1 MKMKRIAVMFGL
13 GIAVSMS
20 VRAASC
26 GVHDE
31 NRRIADAKLENF
43 ANSLTNAVKAF
54 EAGNAV
60 IAVAESFERADR
72 IETLARFVD
81 IATSTNAEP
90 MRIEEYMD
98 WHRIIDVAANR
109 VARSRDPQDV
119 LVKWRI
125 LLKRYKVMKADLGKH
140 EKIADPFDDGT
151 CARLVGEL
159 DKRWGSRSRRCAEY
173 HEELGKIFQQCRGI
187 ERNRH
192 YGVTLAFDLRDEVR
206 DYYDTYKCFL
216 HRDYRKMSPGAA
228 EREILIK
235 EVEEVLGR
243 KPKWFP
249 QIEDLTPE
257 DAIARMAYDL
267 ERDFTVAQ
275 YESTAFG
282 RMLGSVSDAKRR
294 GELVAKAAETFLEKG
309 FEGERIPSGGEVS
322 ARANCIG
329 VLARIL
335 LDDKRTLSAWRL
347 LVRLLTGMKRT
358 LGRYE
363 AANVSILTAE
373 GSVPVSE
380 MKAHGVGELRK
391 WLACYKNPP
400 NDSETQGL
408 NALETQL
415 KILCFE
421 NQYFDGEHCMLKG
434 SLAMMSPEDR
444 GELLKEVEAVLG
456 RPPKWA
462 SAERQEAK

>member
-140 EKIADPFDDGT
+140 
-151 CARLVGEL
+151 
-159 DKRWGSRSRRCAEY
+159 
-173 HEELGKIFQQCRGI
+173 
-187 ERNRH
+187 
-192 YGVTLAFDLRDEVR
+192 
-206 DYYDTYKCFL
+206 
-216 HRDYRKMSPGAA
+216 
-228 EREILIK
+228 
-235 EVEEVLGR
+235 
-243 KPKWFP
+243 
-249 QIEDLTPE
+249 
-257 DAIARMAYDL
+257 
-267 ERDFTVAQ
+267 
-275 YESTAFG
+275 
-282 RMLGSVSDAKRR
+282 
-294 GELVAKAAETFLEKG
+294 
-309 FEGERIPSGGEVS
+309 
-322 ARANCIG
+322 
-329 VLARIL
+329 
-335 LDDKRTLSAWRL
+335 
-347 LVRLLTGMKRT
+347 
-358 LGRYE
+358 
-363 AANVSILTAE
+363 
-373 GSVPVSE
+373 
-380 MKAHGVGELRK
+380 
-391 WLACYKNPP
+391 
-400 NDSETQGL
+400 
-408 NALETQL
+408 
-415 KILCFE
+415 
-421 NQYFDGEHCMLKG
+421 
-434 SLAMMSPEDR
+434 
-444 GELLKEVEAVLG
+444 
-456 RPPKWA
+456 
-462 SAERQEAK
+462 